1 MSDRSALPTEAQ
13 WASAAVT
20 RIPPEDWLDPAVLG
34 SPLLDSIARVADR
47 APNDLAVL
55 DGSRTLTYR
64 ALLTAIRDLGR
75 RIADLPAPAG
85 PVAVPVGC
93 DASSVIALLAPLAA
107 GRACFP
113 LDNTQPPDRLQAM
126 IAQARA
132 PIVVTPGAEAT
143 TVTRAAT
150 VAGPPRSADAP
161 LGLDEPAII
170 LPTSGSTGQPRLIVH
185 SQRTIAYRGLMRVYG
200 ASLRHGTR
208 VLAAGVLSSYAAVC
222 HLTAILTSGAMASIV
237 DMRRGGL
244 RALLTAMERDRI
256 EVFRSGVSI
265 VRALA
270 DMDRMRTATTHLR
283 LCWLGGEVV
292 KPDDVPVLR
301 AILPPGCDLLNGYG
315 ATEAISF
322 RWIVPPTLP
331 PLLTTLPIGYPD
343 PESEVLLLR
352 DDGSTCAAG
361 EAGEMVTRS
370 RFNALGEW
378 QDGALVAG
386 RLISD
391 PGMPGQRV
399 YFSGDIARQLDDGS
413 FVVLGRKDRMVK
425 INGLRIEPAE
435 IEAALMASG
444 PVADAAVLP
453 RTVGERTTLLAF
465 VTPSADAGRLD
476 PAVLRAAVQRALPAH
491 MVPSRVIVL
500 SEFPR
505 LGSGKIDGVA
515 LLRDHGA

>member
-1 MSDRSALPTEAQ
+1 MSDTVSLPTEAQ
-13 WASAAVT
+13 WALAAVSP
-20 RIPPEDWLDPAVLG
+20 IPPEDWLDQAVLG
-34 SPLLDSIARVADR
+34 TPLLDSIARVASR
-47 APNDLAVL
+47 SPNDPALV

-64 ALLTAIRDLGR
+64 ELLEQVRALGQ
-75 RIADLPAPAG
+75 RIAALPAPPG
-85 PVAVPVGC
+85 PVAVLVGC
-93 DASSVIALLAPLAA
+93 DTDSVIALLAPLAA
-107 GRACFP
+107 ARPCFP
-113 LDNTQPPDRLQAM
+113 LDNTQPPERLNAM

-132 PIVVTPGAEAT
+132 PIIVTAQAGGSS
-143 TVTRAAT
+143 VTRN
-150 VAGPPRSADAP
+150 ADVGAVP
-161 LGLDEPAII
+161 STEGVGWGLDVPAVI

-222 HLTAILTSGAMASIV
+222 HLTAILITGAMASIV

-265 VRALA
+265 VRAMA
-270 DMDRMRTATTHLR
+270 DMDRMRVATAHLR

-301 AILPPGCDLLNGYG
+301 AILPPDCALLNGYG

-322 RWIVPPTLP
+322 RWIVPATLP

-343 PESEVLLLR
+343 PVSEVLLLR
-352 DDGSTCAAG
+352 DDGTVCARG

-370 RFNALGEW
+370 RMNALGEW
-378 QDGALVAG
+378 RDGALVAG
-386 RLISD
+386 RLIPD
-391 PGMPGQRV
+391 PGKPGQRV
-399 YFSGDIARQLDDGS
+399 YFSGDLARQLDDGS

-435 IEAALMASG
+435 IESALLASG
-444 PVADAAVLP
+444 PIADVAVLP
-453 RTVGERTTLLAF
+453 RTIGDRTTLLAF
-465 VTPSADAGRLD
+465 VTPGANAPPPD
-476 PAVLRAAVQRALPAH
+476 PAALRAAVQRVLPAH

-505 LGSGKIDGVA
+505 LGSGKIDGVT
-515 LLRDHGA
+515 LLREHGP